1 MLVVCLVENT
11 KDVGKKER
19 MLLLRTLMMKKQ
31 IAQRLRVLTRPQTG
45 LYS

>member
-1 MLVVCLVENT
+1 MLVVCLVENR

-19 MLLLRTLMMKKQ
+19 MLLLRTLMMKKK
-31 IAQRLRVLTRPQTG
+31 IAQRLRVLTQTQTG